1 MTSTTKWIVIG
12 SIFFGGAV
20 AVAAVTQR
28 SWIMGLL
35 SLGSSQ
41 NELPQAQNRPEDQ
54 GPESPQQ
61 KQEKVSQVIAQQ
73 QAASRQAGQAAYQS
87 AVDVQRTLKTIE
99 EINRMNRMNQQM
111 QQQPKTSR

>member
-1 MTSTTKWIVIG
+1 MD
-12 SIFFGGAV
+12 
-20 AVAAVTQR
+20 
-28 SWIMGLL
+28 
-35 SLGSSQ
+35 SSQ
-41 NELPQAQNRPEDQ
+41 NDPSQAQNRDGEQ

-61 KQEKVSQVIAQQ
+61 KQEKVSQAIAQQ
-73 QAASRQAGQAAYQS
+73 QAASRQAGQVAYQS